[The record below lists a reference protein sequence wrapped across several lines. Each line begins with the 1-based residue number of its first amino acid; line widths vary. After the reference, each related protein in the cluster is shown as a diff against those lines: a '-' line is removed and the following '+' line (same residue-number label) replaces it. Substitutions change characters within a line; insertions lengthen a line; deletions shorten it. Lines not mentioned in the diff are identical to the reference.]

1 MTDLHV
7 VALMSAKPGSEG
19 KVRDALTVLVGHT
32 REEAGCLRY
41 ELFESQATPGT
52 FVTVEEWTDSAALE
66 AHLASPHIA
75 AALEATAELVTGPP
89 AIHPLTHV

>member
-1 MTDLHV
+1 MTALHL
-7 VALMSAKPGSEG
+7 VALLTAKPGSEE

-32 REEAGCLRY
+32 REEEGCLTY
-41 ELFESQATPGT
+41 ELFESQAAPGT

-66 AHLASPHIA
+66 AHMASPHIA
-75 AALEATAELVTGPP
+75 AALEATAEALTGPP